1 MARRKVAEVRLAPDV
16 VKDESGKEEE
26 TEEERRENDDDD
38 VFDFHL
44 LLEVL
49 VVVVAVAVDVDV
61 DVVVGRVSVDGVVV
75 DVLVVGRRVG
85 GWHEHGVVELNEKT
99 RE

>member
-16 VKDESGKEEE
+16 VKDESGEEEE

-49 VVVVAVAVDVDV
+49 VVVVAVDVDV
-61 DVVVGRVSVDGVVV
+61 DVVVGRVAVDGVVV

-85 GWHEHGVVELNEKT
+85 RWHEHGVVELNEQT